1 MQAQA
6 LVTLTQGNIDVSR
19 QSGVLLVNLVSNSC
33 VSGCLL
39 CVKTAYLGKEIFTTE
54 SINNSVIFLRK
65 GDIILTNDAWH
76 VTAELSVRFYEEAI
90 STIRDDLRL
99 MHEQRKEFTSIAEL
113 KQIEVL
119 LGTLESTLRSF
130 YSSCPG
136 QTADAV

>member
-1 MQAQA
+1 M
-6 LVTLTQGNIDVSR
+6 
-19 QSGVLLVNLVSNSC
+19 
-33 VSGCLL
+33 
-39 CVKTAYLGKEIFTTE
+39 
-54 SINNSVIFLRK
+54 
-65 GDIILTNDAWH
+65 TNDAWH

-136 QTADAV
+136 QTVDAV